1 MPRRQPLSDRQ
12 VNVLQ
17 WIADGCPDREWPDE
31 SHKLSA
37 RALESRGLA
46 RVRRKAKHWHAVLTE
61 DGQHYLDHGRYPEP
75 QQPESAPALSPAGP
89 GQAAGRA
96 ATTTARRAVRRATSS
111 QERNSLRAARA
122 RIARQAAHPSLL
134 KDIPMR
140 YKIVVS
146 RVQTAER
153 HVRATSEEEAIR
165 KVQEEL
171 ARPYGFLGGWTTI
184 GTDMDIVSIESVL
197 QDRVPAQV
205 STEESFLL
213 SVKAASRHR
222 GLGTSVLYELI
233 NRGEIAHVQIGS
245 RRYISRDQINA
256 FIEANSHTGYQRR

>member
-1 MPRRQPLSDRQ
+1 
-12 VNVLQ
+12 
-17 WIADGCPDREWPDE
+17 
-31 SHKLSA
+31 
-37 RALESRGLA
+37 
-46 RVRRKAKHWHAVLTE
+46 
-61 DGQHYLDHGRYPEP
+61 
-75 QQPESAPALSPAGP
+75 
-89 GQAAGRA
+89 
-96 ATTTARRAVRRATSS
+96 
-111 QERNSLRAARA
+111 
-122 RIARQAAHPSLL
+122 
-134 KDIPMR
+134 MR

-213 SVKAASRHR
+213 SVKTASRHL

-233 NRGEIAHVQIGS
+233 NHGEIAHVQIGS

>member
-1 MPRRQPLSDRQ
+1 MPRRQPLSDRH
-12 VNVLQ
+12 VSVLR

-46 RVRRKAKHWHAVLTE
+46 RVRRKGKVWHAVLTD
-61 DGQHYLDHGRYPEP
+61 DGQHYLDHGRYPDPLPEP
-75 QQPESAPALSPAGP
+75 AFHLTPAGSGHAP
-89 GQAAGRA
+89 GRP
-96 ATTTARRAVRRATSS
+96 ATMTARLAVRQAISS
-111 QERNSLRAARA
+111 QDRRSLSAARA

-140 YKIVVS
+140 YKVVVS

-153 HVRATSEEEAIR
+153 HVRAISEEEAIR

-171 ARPYGFLGGWTTI
+171 ERPYGFLGGWHTI

-197 QDRVPAQV
+197 DDRVPAQV
-205 STEESFLL
+205 SNDGSFLL
-213 SVKAASRHR
+213 SVKAASSHL
-222 GLGTSVLYELI
+222 GLTTSVLYELI
-233 NRGEIAHVQIGS
+233 NRGEIAHVMIGS
-245 RRYISRDQINA
+245 RRYISRDQISA
-256 FIEANSHTGYQRR
+256 FIEANTHTGYQPRR